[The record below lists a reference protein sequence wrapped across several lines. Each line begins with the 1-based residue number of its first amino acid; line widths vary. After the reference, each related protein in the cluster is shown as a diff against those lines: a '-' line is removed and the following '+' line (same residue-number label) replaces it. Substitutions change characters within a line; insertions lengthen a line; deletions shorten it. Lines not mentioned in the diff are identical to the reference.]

1 MLSTERCDLS
11 AGNPGEKRP
20 RSRIGA
26 HVSVAGGLTNG
37 VDRATAIGAECIQIF
52 VGAPQRW
59 SNAKYTA
66 EEAEEFKRAVGE
78 NNLNPV
84 FIHGPYLVNLASKR
98 GDVRA
103 ISRRVLVSQLEWAEK
118 IGAVGVI
125 VHVGSGGDNA
135 LDLAEAGLRDVL
147 TKYSGSAKFLLEND
161 AGAGQRIGKRFSEI
175 GRLIKAADNDERLGV
190 CFDTCHALVS
200 GYEIRERDSLDAT
213 MEEFD
218 AEIGLDRLVVVH
230 ANDSKGDLGSNKDR
244 HENIG
249 EGEIGEDSFEMILSH
264 NDLRGLPFVLEVP
277 GYDKD
282 GPDARNVSDLIRLAE
297 GS

>member
-1 MLSTERCDLS
+1 MS
-11 AGNPGEKRP
+11 AVGPGERPP

-37 VDRATAIGAECIQIF
+37 VDRAQAIGAECIQIF

-59 SNAKYTA
+59 STAKYTDD
-66 EEAEEFKRAVGE
+66 EAEEFKQAVSE
-78 NNLNPV
+78 NDLNPV

-118 IGAVGVI
+118 LGAVGVI

-135 LDLAEAGLRDVL
+135 FDLAEAGLREVL
-147 TKYSGSAKFLLEND
+147 AKYSGNAMFLLEND
-161 AGAGQRIGKRFSEI
+161 AGAGQRIGKRFSEV

-190 CFDTCHALVS
+190 CLDTCHALVS
-200 GYEIRERDSLDAT
+200 GYEIRDLDNLNAA

-218 AEIGLDRLVVVH
+218 DEIGLDRLVVVH
-230 ANDSKGDLGSNKDR
+230 ANDSKGELGSNKDR

-249 EGEIGEDSFEMILSH
+249 QGEIGEASFEMILSH
-264 NDLRGLPFVLEVP
+264 RDLRGIPFVLEVP

-297 GS
+297 AG

>member
-1 MLSTERCDLS
+1 MS
-11 AGNPGEKRP
+11 AGDKGGKGP

-37 VDRATAIGAECIQIF
+37 IKRAKSIGAECIQIF

-59 SNAKYTA
+59 STAKYTDD
-66 EEAEEFKRAVGE
+66 EAEEFKQAVGE
-78 NNLNPV
+78 NDLNPV

-103 ISRRVLVSQLEWAEK
+103 ISRRVLVTQLEWAEK
-118 IGAVGVI
+118 LGAVGVI

-135 LDLAEAGLRDVL
+135 LDLAETGLSDVL
-147 TKYSGSAKFLLEND
+147 AKYPGPAMFLLEND
-161 AGAGQRIGKRFSEI
+161 AGAGQRIGKRFCEI

-190 CFDTCHALVS
+190 CLDTCHALVS
-200 GYEIRERDSLDAT
+200 GYEIRERDSLNAA

-218 AEIGLDRLVVVH
+218 AEIGVDRLVVVH

-264 NDLRGLPFVLEVP
+264 RALRGLPFVLEVP

-297 GS
+297 GG

>member
-1 MLSTERCDLS
+1 MS
-11 AGNPGEKRP
+11 AGGGGERPP

-37 VDRATAIGAECIQIF
+37 VDRAQAIGAECIQIF

-59 SNAKYTA
+59 STAKYTDD
-66 EEAEEFKRAVGE
+66 EAEEFRQAVSE
-78 NNLNPV
+78 NDLNPV

-118 IGAVGVI
+118 LGAVGVI

-135 LDLAEAGLRDVL
+135 FDLAEAGLREVL
-147 TKYSGSAKFLLEND
+147 AKYSGNAMFLLEND
-161 AGAGQRIGKRFSEI
+161 AGAGQRIGKRFSEV

-190 CFDTCHALVS
+190 CLDTCHALVS
-200 GYEIRERDSLDAT
+200 GYEIRDIDNLNAA

-230 ANDSKGDLGSNKDR
+230 ANDSKGELGSNKDR

-249 EGEIGEDSFEMILSH
+249 QGEIGEASFEMILSH
-264 NDLRGLPFVLEVP
+264 RDLRGIPFVLEVP

-282 GPDARNVSDLIRLAE
+282 GPDARNVRDLIRLAE
-297 GS
+297 AG

>member
-1 MLSTERCDLS
+1 MS
-11 AGNPGEKRP
+11 ARDKGDKGH

-37 VDRATAIGAECIQIF
+37 IDRATAIGAECIQIF

-59 SNAKYTA
+59 STAKYTDD
-66 EEAEEFKRAVGE
+66 EASEFKQAVIE
-78 NNLNPV
+78 NDLNPV
-84 FIHGPYLVNLASKR
+84 FVHGPYLVNLASKR

-103 ISRRVLVSQLEWAEK
+103 ISRRVMVSQLEWAEK
-118 IGAVGVI
+118 LGAVGVI

-147 TKYSGSAKFLLEND
+147 AKYSGPAKFLLEND

-200 GYEIRERDSLDAT
+200 GYEIRERDSLDTA
-213 MEEFD
+213 MREFD

-230 ANDSKGDLGSNKDR
+230 ANDSKGDLGSNRDR

-297 GS
+297 SG

>member
-1 MLSTERCDLS
+1 MS
-11 AGNPGEKRP
+11 AVHLDDRGR

-26 HVSVAGGLTNG
+26 HVSVAGGLTKG
-37 VDRATAIGAECIQIF
+37 VDRALDIGAECIQIF

-59 SNAKYTA
+59 SPAKYTDD
-66 EEAEEFKRAVGE
+66 EAREFKQAVDE
-78 NNLNPV
+78 NDLNPV

-118 IGAVGVI
+118 LGAEGVI

-135 LDLAEAGLRDVL
+135 LDLAEAGLREVL
-147 TKYSGSAKFLLEND
+147 GNYRGPAKFLLEND

-200 GYEIRERDSLDAT
+200 GYEIRDRDSLSAA

-218 AEIGLDRLVVVH
+218 AEIGQDRLVVVH

-249 EGEIGEDSFEMILSH
+249 KGEIGEDSFEIILSDK
-264 NDLRGLPFVLEVP
+264 NLRGLPFVLEVP
-277 GYDKD
+277 GYEKG
-282 GPDARNVSDLIRLAE
+282 GPDARNIKDLIRLAG